1 MENVV
6 PPFKVDIAGAF
17 LLPQALKEAREQVR
31 NGQLPLAALRAM
43 EDAEIRNLVDRLKAA
58 GLKVVTDGRF
68 RSDLWPLDFMC
79 GLEGI
84 RVRPTKKTTIELIG
98 RVSLHHHPV
107 LDDFMFLTGVTG
119 GDIIAKQVL
128 PAPSRLL
135 EELLKEENR
144 ESLEHIYPD
153 LELLLE
159 DIAATYQKLIME
171 LYESGCR
178 YVQFDDTTHTVT
190 DHAIRVNNMALIDH
204 PEELFIA
211 FHARTDM
218 LFAVSGI
225 DAFFLDYESESC
237 GKNRL
242 LWFIREKKTTFGFIL
257 SHYPVEE
264 ELDEL
269 RHKIEEVTRYIPL
282 KRFSLCIPNPKA
294 TTTETLADALEKQWN
309 TLKMAEIVS
318 EELWPDDTLC

>member
-6 PPFKVDIAGAF
+6 PPFKVDVAGAF
-17 LLPQALKEAREQVR
+17 LLPPSLKDAREQVR
-31 NGQLPLAALRAM
+31 NGQMNLVTLRGI
-43 EDAEIRNLVDRLKAA
+43 EDAEIRNLVDGLKAV

-84 RVRPTKKTTIELIG
+84 RVCPTRKTTIELIG
-98 RVSLHHHPV
+98 RVSLHHHPI
-107 LDDFMFLTGVTG
+107 LNDFMFLTGVTG

-135 EELLKEENR
+135 TELLKEENS
-144 ESLEHIYPD
+144 EQLDQIYPD
-153 LELLLE
+153 LEVLLE
-159 DIAATYQKLIME
+159 DIATTYQKLIME

-178 YVQFDDTTHTVT
+178 YIQFDDTTHTVT
-190 DHAIRVNNMALIDH
+190 DNAIRVNNMALVDH
-204 PEELFIA
+204 PDDLFIA

-257 SHYPVEE
+257 SHYPIEE

-282 KRFSLCIPNPKA
+282 RRFSLCIPNPKVHPSEPEA
-294 TTTETLADALEKQWN
+294 VTMEKQWN
-309 TLKMAEIVS
+309 TLRMAEMVS
-318 EELWPDDTLC
+318 AELWPDE

>member
-17 LLPQALKEAREQVR
+17 LLPQALKDAREQVR
-31 NGQLPLAALRAM
+31 NGQMNLVTLRAM
-43 EDAEIRNLVDRLKAA
+43 EDAEIRNLVDGLKAA

-84 RVRPTKKTTIELIG
+84 RVCPTKKKTIELTG
-98 RVSLHHHPV
+98 RVSLHYHPV

-135 EELLKEENR
+135 TELLKEENS
-144 ESLEHIYPD
+144 EQLDQIYPD
-153 LELLLE
+153 LEVLLV
-159 DIAATYQKLIME
+159 DIATTYHRLIME

-190 DHAIRVNNMALIDH
+190 DNAIRVNNMALIDH
-204 PEELFIA
+204 PDDLFIT

-282 KRFSLCIPNPKA
+282 RRFSLCIPNPKENPA
-294 TTTETLADALEKQWN
+294 EPYAVTTEKQWN
-309 TLKMAEIVS
+309 TLKMAERVS
-318 EELWPDDTLC
+318 AELWPDDE